1 MAIFNSYVKLPE
13 GLQGFS
19 RAILI
24 EGSPTRSGTDD
35 SSVEIFFAS
44 IWNHYHGINHHE
56 RNECDG
62 RMRLDPNHEPT

>member
-13 GLQGFS
+13 GIQGFS

-44 IWNHYHGINHHE
+44 IWNHYHGINHSMNQHSSTKNGGF
-56 RNECDG
+56 R
-62 RMRLDPNHEPT
+62 PAVFF